1 MEANTRIH
9 SYPHAD
15 VQLWGKGYR
24 ISADSEEFQRYLPK
38 DPTELEGLE
47 RKTQAIL
54 WSSLLELLYPLREAE
69 VAAQRCILFD
79 ASDLLS
85 VSFAKTEDRHHRPS
99 LVLTTC
105 TVGIDWRNPQLGETT
120 ARAVAL
126 SSRLAATY
134 AETLRG
140 NPENV
145 GKQLRENSF
154 LTSRSFDLGEEH
166 PDQNAEWAHA
176 ISAVKRWNGI
186 TGISTPRLLALGA
199 NVVLGTK
206 YEAERAKQHFQV
218 DGFFDARDRDIKI
231 LSDRLKLWE
240 PESQPT
246 TPSSEEKRSTH
257 STSPVTSSQGVPS
270 HQQSPELYWVAEC
283 LQRLTNSVDRLVDVV
298 TEILERVTPEKRKR

>member
-1 MEANTRIH
+1 MEANTRNE
-9 SYPHAD
+9 SYPNAD
-15 VQLWGKGYR
+15 IQLWGKGYR

-38 DPTELEGLE
+38 DPTELKGLD
-47 RKTQAIL
+47 RKTQTIL
-54 WSSLLELLYPLREAE
+54 WASLLESLYPLREAE
-69 VAAQRCILFD
+69 VAAQRCVLFG

-85 VSFAKTEDRHHRPS
+85 VRFAKTEDRHRRPS

-105 TVGIDWRNPQLGETT
+105 TVGIDWRNPQLGEIT

-126 SSRLAATY
+126 SSRLATTY

-145 GKQLRENSF
+145 GKQLRENLF
-154 LTSRSFDLGEEH
+154 LTSRSFDLGKEH
-166 PDQNAEWAHA
+166 PDQTADWNHA
-176 ISAVKRWNGI
+176 ISAVKKWNGI

-206 YEAERAKQHFQV
+206 YEAERMKQQSQV
-218 DGFFDARDRDIKI
+218 DGFFDARDLDIKV

-240 PESQPT
+240 PSPQFV
-246 TPSSEEKRSTH
+246 TPPPEEERPTH
-257 STSPVTSSQGVPS
+257 SPSPVTSSQGKPS
-270 HQQSPELYWVAEC
+270 YQQSPELYWVAEC
-283 LQRLTNSVDRLVDVV
+283 LQQLTNSVDRLVNVA

>member
-1 MEANTRIH
+1 MEANTHIH

-38 DPTELEGLE
+38 DPTDLKRFE
-47 RKTQAIL
+47 RKTQEIL
-54 WSSLLELLYPLREAE
+54 WSSLLESLYPLREAE

-85 VSFAKTEDRHHRPS
+85 VSFAKTEDRHRRPS
-99 LVLTTC
+99 LVLTTGI
-105 TVGIDWRNPQLGETT
+105 VGIDWRNPQLGEIT

-176 ISAVKRWNGI
+176 ISAVKKWNGI

-206 YEAERAKQHFQV
+206 YEAERARQHFQV

-240 PESQPT
+240 PEPQPAP
-246 TPSSEEKRSTH
+246 PSSEEKRPTH
-257 STSPVTSSQGVPS
+257 SPSPVTSSQGVPS
-270 HQQSPELYWVAEC
+270 YQQSPELYWVAEC
-283 LQRLTNSVDRLVDVV
+283 LQQLTNSVDRLVNVATD
-298 TEILERVTPEKRKR
+298 ILERMTLEKRKR